1 MSFEFTLFP
10 KVREFRAKQALGMLI
25 AYSLSLVAGGLI
37 IGALL
42 NASTAGFNVGV
53 IAASD
58 EFIQESLAK
67 IAAFKGIAGK
77 LIGISVIIF
86 LLKIYCREFS
96 RSDLFLALGLAPT
109 NVRWVLGA
117 SIFSVAFVAFCAM
130 VLEPAFPYEGDRP
143 EGMPRIVSR
152 AEMWVQ
158 LLWIVNA
165 VILAPINEEILFRG
179 AIYMGLLATLGKVG
193 SGILTTLLFAV
204 VHFTVFTQT
213 HWVEIF
219 SLMTIST
226 ALLFVRIKSGS
237 LFPCMAMH
245 AVFNLTVLVLLNFE

>member
-1 MSFEFTLFP
+1 MSFEFTVFP

-25 AYSLSLVAGGLI
+25 AYSLSLAAGGLLI
-37 IGALL
+37 SALL
-42 NASTAGFNVGV
+42 NTSTTNFDGGTT
-53 IAASD
+53 AACN
-58 EFIQESLAK
+58 ELIQESLAK
-67 IAAFKGIAGK
+67 IAGFKGIAGK
-77 LIGISVIIF
+77 LIGMSVVIL

-96 RSDLFLALGLAPT
+96 RSDLFLALGLVPT

-117 SIFSVAFVAFCAM
+117 SIFSVALVAFCAM

-152 AEMWVQ
+152 AELWVQ
-158 LLWIVNA
+158 LLWIVNV

-204 VHFTVFTQT
+204 VHFSVFTDA
-213 HWVEIF
+213 HSVEIF
-219 SLMTIST
+219 SLMTISV

-245 AVFNLTVLVLLNFE
+245 AAFNFTVLLLVNFG

>member
-25 AYSLSLVAGGLI
+25 AYSLSLVAGGLL

-42 NASTAGFNVGV
+42 NTSITVFDGGV
-53 IAASD
+53 TAASN
-58 EFIQESLAK
+58 ELIQESPAK
-67 IAAFKGIAGK
+67 IAGLKGIAGK
-77 LIGISVIIF
+77 FIGISVIVL
-86 LLKIYCREFS
+86 LLKIYCKKFS
-96 RSDLFLALGLAPT
+96 RSDLLFALGLVPT
-109 NVRWVLGA
+109 NARWVLGA
-117 SIFSVAFVAFCAM
+117 SIFSVALVVFCAM

-152 AEMWVQ
+152 AELWVQ
-158 LLWIVNA
+158 LLWVVNV
-165 VILAPINEEILFRG
+165 VILAPLNEEVLFRG
-179 AIYMGLLATLGKVG
+179 AIYMGLLVTFGKVG

-219 SLMTIST
+219 ALMTIST
-226 ALLFVRIKSGS
+226 ALLFVRIKSNS

-245 AVFNLTVLVLLNFE
+245 AAFNLTVLGLVSFG